1 MALDGRGVSLIRI
14 RSLALL
20 PIIAEEMA
28 SAHDNFISEGTIWV
42 WQCVEFCYVVASLK
56 IVVAL
61 NFENPTERWGRQEQ
75 EYHSIWPA
83 TPNVPTSLF
92 NIWRQ
97 TDSVGVNRLAEGFR
111 NSLRYS
117 LRGLTTR
124 GLATN
129 HTVPA
134 DVKPGLMSSNGNS
147 LETFNLAARSS
158 FGSHRIGCWV
168 GPCQLNFVLSPTCLL
183 CSLIPSPPFCLF
195 ST

>member
-1 MALDGRGVSLIRI
+1 VTPWLWRYPWEGCSNKSELQKTDFTKVAQSYELD
-14 RSLALL
+14 
-20 PIIAEEMA
+20 
-28 SAHDNFISEGTIWV
+28 
-42 WQCVEFCYVVASLK
+42 C
-56 IVVAL
+56 